1 MPRIKRPHVLNTLEW
16 HLSPVPVAVAGRAIE
31 ERPSSL
37 LTYLLGR
44 HSLESIQGMT
54 SMTAPIDYMP
64 SLAKAGSAQPAAAAA
79 APGRPRGPPS
89 TRYSQSGRQLLSQS
103 ISWGG
108 QKIGKKCES
117 IVRRPVVDEGKS
129 GARAKNGHGS

>member
-64 SLAKAGSAQPAAAAA
+64 SLAKAGSTQPAAPAA
-79 APGRPRGPPS
+79 GHVGLLPRAIHSQEGS
-89 TRYSQSGRQLLSQS
+89 YSVSQSQGV
-103 ISWGG
+103 
-108 QKIGKKCES
+108 GKKSQKLRINCPTPCS
-117 IVRRPVVDEGKS
+117 R
-129 GARAKNGHGS
+129 